1 MEYRWFDETSE
12 VTTLHWEW
20 TLLRLVGMQRLA
32 FRQNLKD
39 MPTNQLCVK
48 DEARKNEMENR
59 AWTFIPKRF
68 ILTRLAWDRLAWK
81 KRSSL
86 AGISGDTKKVK
97 LKIFSGSRQCTS
109 TCPGPLNFPPAACRS
124 STRGRLAGC
133 TTPSMSGGFFKELSK

>member
-1 MEYRWFDETSE
+1 MEFRWLDETSE
-12 VTTLHWEW
+12 VITLHLEW
-20 TLLRLVGMQRLA
+20 TLSRLVGMQRLA

-39 MPTNQLCVK
+39 KPTNQLCVK
-48 DEARKNEMENR
+48 IEARKNGMENR
-59 AWTFIPKRF
+59 TWTFIPKRF

-97 LKIFSGSRQCTS
+97 VKIFSGSRQYTS
-109 TCPGPLNFPPAACRS
+109 TCPGPLSFPQAACRS

-133 TTPSMSGGFFKELSK
+133 TTPSTSGGFLKKLSK